1 MSIKYMVFYAKT
13 FAYGLKIAYIS
24 NYPPMKKV
32 ILRLLTLLMV
42 LVMST
47 GFTDFKQVQSNEHIF
62 DIEDLYD
69 YQKQFKTEEVELCAS
84 TTAKTYMD
92 YRMTTV
98 VSSRQYQ
105 FIRNELTIDEETGF
119 LYDKDGFIAVAL
131 GSYFGEIGDRFYFTL
146 ESGIVLP
153 LVKAEEKADKDT
165 DDTGC
170 YHLIDSSIIEFV
182 IDGDCAREFFWHN
195 DNGLILNG
203 NYNNYSLFK
212 GELSKVEKVLDEKN
226 ENVVTFLVEPML
238 PSEVDIFNYAS
249 GY

>member
-1 MSIKYMVFYAKT
+1 MLKKVVN
-13 FAYGLKIAYIS
+13 GLKKAYIS
-24 NYPPMKKV
+24 NYPPMKNK
-32 ILRLLTLLMV
+32 LFRLLTIVMV
-42 LVMST
+42 LVT
-47 GFTDFKQVQSNEHIF
+47 ICGFTNYKQVQNDELNF
-62 DIEDLYD
+62 DLEVLYD
-69 YQKQFKTEEVELCAS
+69 YQKEFKTEEIELCATS
-84 TTAKTYMD
+84 TAKTYMD

-105 FIRNELTIDEETGF
+105 FMRNELTIDEETGF

-146 ESGIVLP
+146 DSGIVLP

-165 DDTGC
+165 DETGC

-182 IDGDCAREFFWHN
+182 IDGDCAREYFWHN
-195 DNGLILNG
+195 DNGLVLNG

-212 GELSKVEKVLDEKN
+212 GEIAKVEKVLDEKN
-226 ENVVTFLVEPML
+226 ENVVTFLVEPTL
-238 PSEVDIFNYAS
+238 PSEIDIFNYAS